1 MSERW
6 TRGWLGEIR
15 KEIETKYEA
24 SLISP
29 YWIPETVLEEF
40 NDHTPKRYR
49 TSTRGWI
56 FNE

>member
-15 KEIETKYEA
+15 EEIETKYEA

-29 YWIPETVLEEF
+29 YWMPETALEDP
-40 NDHTPKRYR
+40 NDRKPKRYR

-56 FNE
+56 FE